1 MHLHGKHKKII
12 AIANNYQ
19 FHCYL
24 RLFKRTMVNQKDFNL
39 IGNNWW
45 HISLQIRKALFSLTE
60 LGRFN
65 AAQNK
70 HAFFSSGAFV
80 YTVSPTKLKINQFSY
95 FWSFKFFYFL
105 FLAGHADNF
114 FALRVNQISIFVRT
128 ASQWRSE
135 IRGLSL
141 MKWLNPEKL
150 TSFKIHELSFTS
162 LIFTQS
168 SREKDWLVFT
178 TLAKNSRN

>member
-1 MHLHGKHKKII
+1 MLAERKRFKKRRSARVINTGKNSSVSKHVHLHGKHKKII

-45 HISLQIRKALFSLTE
+45 HISLQIRKALFSLAE

-80 YTVSPTKLKINQFSY
+80 YTVSPTKLKINQFSC

-105 FLAGHADNF
+105 FLAGPADNF
-114 FALRVNQISIFVRT
+114 FALRGESNIDFRT
-128 ASQWRSE
+128 
-135 IRGLSL
+135 
-141 MKWLNPEKL
+141 NCV
-150 TSFKIHELSFTS
+150 T
-162 LIFTQS
+162 
-168 SREKDWLVFT
+168 V
-178 TLAKNSRN
+178 TLRD